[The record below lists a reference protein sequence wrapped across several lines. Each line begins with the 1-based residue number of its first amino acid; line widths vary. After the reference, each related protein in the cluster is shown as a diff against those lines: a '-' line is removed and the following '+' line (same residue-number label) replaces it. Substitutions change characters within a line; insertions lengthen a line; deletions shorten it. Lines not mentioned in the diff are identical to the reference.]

1 VDAHLERRP
10 PHAAVAVIRVNR
22 PTLVIVCG
30 APGTGK
36 TTLARHLAA
45 ALSCAILTKDD
56 LKEALADELGSGDR
70 ERSRELG
77 RLAYEQLFARAGAV
91 LGAGAAHGAD
101 HRLVVEANFHRAASE
116 PALRDLACGR
126 DAVVIE
132 CVCDAKTRRERF
144 AERRRRGARHPVHLD
159 EEILANEWSDDTS
172 GFAIDIGSPR
182 LVVDTSRGYAPEM
195 GAIEAFAGVRAPRD
209 NVAAE

>member
-1 VDAHLERRP
+1 MS
-10 PHAAVAVIRVNR
+10 R

-45 ALSCAILTKDD
+45 ALGSALLTKDD
-56 LKEALADELGSGDR
+56 LKEALADELGTGDR

-77 RLAYEQLFARAGAV
+77 RLAYDQLYTRAGAM
-91 LGAGAAHGAD
+91 LDAGE
-101 HRLVVEANFHRAASE
+101 RLVLEANFHREASE
-116 PALRDLACGR
+116 PPLRALARGR

-132 CVCDAKTRRERF
+132 CVCDAATRRERF
-144 AERRRRGARHPVHLD
+144 TERGGRGARHPVHLD
-159 EEILANEWSDDTS
+159 EEILAHEWSDDLA
-172 GFAIDIGSPR
+172 GFAIDLGCPR
-182 LVVDTSRGYAPEM
+182 LVVDTSAGYEPGI
-195 GAIEAFAGVRAPRD
+195 GAIEAFAGLRAPRD